1 MSMDNMK
8 NKLTENLGALKG
20 LENKSNN
27 ENEVSENNIQQKINE
42 IKQKGEKRKIKNVTF
57 GIYEDQQESIRE
69 ITDKLGISLN
79 EFMRDSLDIVIDL
92 FNKEI
97 D

>member
-1 MSMDNMK
+1 MDNMK